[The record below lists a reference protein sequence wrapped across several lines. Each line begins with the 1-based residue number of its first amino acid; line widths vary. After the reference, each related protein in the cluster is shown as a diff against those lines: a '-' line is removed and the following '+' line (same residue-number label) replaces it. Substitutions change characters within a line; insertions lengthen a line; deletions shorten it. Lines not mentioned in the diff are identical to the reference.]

1 MANLLSRTCI
11 LDSHDAQTSSVQ
23 KINGCSAKIN
33 ALSAEQ
39 TANADSPQGTQ
50 VSQVLERNAEIR

>member
-1 MANLLSRTCI
+1 MVS
-11 LDSHDAQTSSVQ
+11 LDLFLFHEFGLTSLTNVH